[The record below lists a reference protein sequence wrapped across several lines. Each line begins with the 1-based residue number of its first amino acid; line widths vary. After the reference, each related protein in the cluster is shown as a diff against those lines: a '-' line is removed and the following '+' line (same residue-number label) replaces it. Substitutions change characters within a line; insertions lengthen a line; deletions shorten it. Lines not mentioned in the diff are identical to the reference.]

1 MGYPSANRIARLLRQ
16 RRGGDCHGHNAPPA
30 RPSTDFVR
38 AVWNGPTHGFA
49 ALTIFDACLEPID
62 VTLLTMVGTPDPL
75 IKSQGQSG
83 PVPNIDK
90 KARLFRGPLAFSFD
104 NGRRLFCPGSTTERA
119 QPKTQRSKIDPHI
132 AGGLCRY

>member
-16 RRGGDCHGHNAPPA
+16 RRGGDCHGHNPPSA
-30 RPSTDFVR
+30 RPSSDFVR
-38 AVWNGPTHGFA
+38 AVCKGPTCGVSG
-49 ALTIFDACLEPID
+49 LTRFDACLEPID

-90 KARLFRGPLAFSFD
+90 KAQTISRPACFFFD
-104 NGRRLFCPGSTTERA
+104 KGRRLFCPASTTERA
-119 QPKTQRSKIDPHI
+119 QPKTQRS
-132 AGGLCRY
+132 

>member
-16 RRGGDCHGHNAPPA
+16 RRGGDRYGHNPPSA
-30 RPSTDFVR
+30 RPSSDFLRGVCK
-38 AVWNGPTHGFA
+38 GPTCGVSG
-49 ALTIFDACLEPID
+49 LTIFDACLEPID

-90 KARLFRGPLAFSFD
+90 QAQLFRGPLAFS
-104 NGRRLFCPGSTTERA
+104 
-119 QPKTQRSKIDPHI
+119 
-132 AGGLCRY
+132 